1 MDTRIRPFFLAGCC
15 ALAAAALPTACGPTP
30 PERDATAQP
39 ATRAAPPPQEARGPD
54 PTVERS
60 ERAAPPELQPVAL
73 GAFVPADA
81 DAEAATGRLVVDDEF
96 IEGANGARFVT
107 ERIAIV
113 RGSDRYRPGERYAD
127 ALAVGGEQPVELR
140 RVLEETHPE
149 AGAAEGLCGGSG
161 TGYIA
166 LASTQSNDGQRIS
179 LLGLGGDAV
188 PAAAAEDI
196 VPCKAVRYDAGE

>member
-1 MDTRIRPFFLAGCC
+1 MRSSSRPSFSAGCV
-15 ALAAAALPTACGPTP
+15 ALATAALLAACGPAP
-30 PERDATAQP
+30 VERDEAARP
-39 ATRAAPPPQEARGPD
+39 ATRAEPPPQEARGPD
-54 PTVERS
+54 PTLERS

-73 GAFVPADA
+73 GEFVPRDDA
-81 DAEAATGRLVVDDEF
+81 AVAATGRLTIDDEF

-140 RVLEETHPE
+140 RVLEETHPD
-149 AGAAEGLCGGSG
+149 AGAAAALCGEAG

-166 LASTQSNDGQRIS
+166 LASTQSNDGQQVS
-179 LLGLGGDAV
+179 LIGLSGESV
-188 PAAAAEDI
+188 PAAAAED
-196 VPCKAVRYDAGE
+196 VALCRAVRYGAE